1 VSAASRV
8 RAAVTPADARYMAEA
23 LRLARRGLG
32 RTSPN
37 PAVGAVVV
45 RRGTIVGRG
54 FHRRAGGPHAE
65 VFALREAGRHAR
77 GATLYVT
84 LEPCC
89 HFGRT
94 PPCVEAVL
102 DSAVARV
109 VVGTLDPNP
118 QVRGRG
124 IRRLRDCGVNVAVG
138 VREAECRALNVDFEK
153 YVTTGLPFVVLK
165 LAATLDGRIATAA
178 GDSRW
183 VTGRASRR
191 RVYEMRN
198 RWDAVIVGS
207 ETVLRDDPQLTCRI
221 RGGRSPLRV
230 ILDGRLRSPEAAHV
244 FAHDPAR
251 TRLYTL
257 AEDSAKARRLRRR
270 GVGVHRGAGDRA
282 GSLRRVLRDLAR
294 SGIKSVLIEG
304 GGVLAARALAG
315 GLVDRLAFFIAPKLL
330 GGDGRPMVGAMGL
343 GRMSEAVPVVDV
355 ALERL
360 GEDLLIEGSP
370 GLPKK
375 AMKR

>member
-1 VSAASRV
+1 VSAAPRV

-54 FHRRAGGPHAE
+54 FHRQAGGPHAE
-65 VFALREAGRHAR
+65 VFALREAGRRAR
-77 GATLYVT
+77 GGTLYVT

-102 DSAVARV
+102 ESAVARV
-109 VVGTLDPNP
+109 VVGALDPNP
-118 QVRGRG
+118 RVHGRG
-124 IRRLRDCGVNVAVG
+124 IRRLRRSGVAVAVG

-153 YVTTGLPFVVLK
+153 CVTTALPYVVLK

-183 VTGRASRR
+183 VTGGASRR
-191 RVYEMRN
+191 RVHEMRN
-198 RWDAVIVGS
+198 RWDAVMIGS

-230 ILDGRLRSPEAAHV
+230 ILDGRLRSPEAARV

-251 TRLYTL
+251 TWLYTL
-257 AEDSAKARRLRRR
+257 AEDSLKAGRLRRR
-270 GVGVHRGAGDRA
+270 GVRVHRGAGDRA
-282 GSLRRVLRDLAR
+282 GSLRRVLSDLAK
-294 SGIKSVLIEG
+294 SGIQSVLIEG
-304 GGVLAARALAG
+304 GGVLAARALGG
-315 GLVDRLAFFIAPKLL
+315 GLVDRIALFIAPKLI
-330 GGDGRPMVGAMGL
+330 GGDGRPMVAAMGL
-343 GRMSEAVPVVDV
+343 GRMSEAIPVVDV

-360 GEDLLIEGSP
+360 GEDFLIEGRP
-370 GLPKK
+370 
-375 AMKR
+375 AFRRRQ